1 MWKEDHRY
9 CKPTIAE
16 IHSGDIIF
24 GDITIRAIR
33 SQKENNSIFVI
44 AMSMK
49 FGEGNKT
56 EKRLLLGVACY
67 AYDDPTERFMRHLGL
82 KEGDFDTHYIT
93 NCYGGE
99 NGKCVL
105 FETYKENGEELIPLN
120 KYKIPNEIAEELDS
134 KFVGVSKETFEEFI
148 EWLKENLHDFI
159 RREEADELIKKIQ
172 GNKKRVNQGDA
183 YIASKLGIET
193 PTSDIG
199 KQEEPLMIQMMKG

>member
-1 MWKEDHRY
+1 
-9 CKPTIAE
+9 
-16 IHSGDIIF
+16 
-24 GDITIRAIR
+24 TIRAIR

-67 AYDDPTERFMRHLGL
+67 AYDDPTKRFMDYLGL
-82 KEGDFDTHYIT
+82 KEGDFDDSYIT
-93 NCYGGE
+93 NCYS
-99 NGKCVL
+99 GKDECEYTM
-105 FETYKENGEELIPLN
+105 FETYAKNGEELIPLN
-120 KYKIPNEIAEELDS
+120 KYKIPAEIAEELDS
-134 KFVGVSKETFEEFI
+134 KFVGVPKETFEEFI

-159 RREEADELIKKIQ
+159 RREEAKELIKKIQ
-172 GNKKRVNQGDA
+172 GNKKRVNQGDT